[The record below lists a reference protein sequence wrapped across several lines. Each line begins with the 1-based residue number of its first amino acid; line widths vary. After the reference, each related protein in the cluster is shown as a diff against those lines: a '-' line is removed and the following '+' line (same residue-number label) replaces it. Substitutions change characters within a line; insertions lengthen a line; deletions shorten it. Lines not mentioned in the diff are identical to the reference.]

1 MVWVAPGAVEVTPV
15 LRLVA
20 IGAQKFPV
28 AAIGGIVVVIAV
40 PMVDFE
46 QLQVRMR
53 ELPRAPA
60 ADPRIELER
69 LLAVTLRALRLRAP
83 GLRDD
88 AVQPAGIGC

>member
-1 MVWVAPGAVEVTPV
+1 V
-15 LRLVA
+15 LGLVA
-20 IGAQKFPV
+20 VGAQQFPI

-46 QLQVRMR
+46 QLQVSTR

-69 LLAVTLRALRLRAP
+69 LLPVTLLALRLRAP
-83 GLRDD
+83 GLGDD